1 MGVTR
6 ERMTILKV
14 QYDPKYTKEE
24 DPSSLNQIALKGKV
38 NYEK

>member
-1 MGVTR
+1 MEAFNMGVTR

-24 DPSSLNQIALKGKV
+24 DPSLFSKLDCT
-38 NYEK
+38 